1 MGAADD
7 FPVLLDA
14 VRRGDP
20 DAITQLYR
28 AEQPRLLRVLQAEV
42 GDAADDVAS
51 QTWLEVMR
59 VLDRFEG
66 EARGFRSLLFTI
78 ARRRV
83 ADHRRSRFRRPASPT
98 EPAELYVVRDVR
110 PGVEAEA
117 LARLGAE
124 DAVGVLN
131 DILDPQDVEIL
142 LLRIVGDLPAEDVA
156 AIVGLT
162 PGTVRV
168 RQHRAVKR
176 LSAALGRL
184 PVASGNDASGS
195 GDRSGA

>member
-7 FPVLLDA
+7 FPTLLDA

-20 DAITQLYR
+20 DAITRLYR

-51 QTWLEVMR
+51 QTWLEIMR
-59 VLDRFEG
+59 TIDRFDG
-66 EARGFRSLLFTI
+66 DGRGFRALLFTI

-83 ADHRRSRFRRPASPT
+83 ADHRRSRVRRPASPT
-98 EPAELYVVRDVR
+98 EPTDLYLVRDTG
-110 PGVEAEA
+110 PSVESAA
-117 LARLGAE
+117 LARVGAD
-124 DAVGVLN
+124 DALGVLN

-142 LLRIVGDLPAEDVA
+142 LLRVVADLPAEDVA
-156 AIVGLT
+156 DILGMT
-162 PGTVRV
+162 PGTIRV

-176 LSAALGRL
+176 LAAALGRL
-184 PVASGNDASGS
+184 PVTSGNDGPSS